1 MPSFVSIAN
10 SLNYSFTNSEVL
22 LHLGQQNTLKILRGT
37 SVGFFLGN
45 DDGDEV
51 LLPHKYIPD
60 DAEVG
65 QEITVFVYKDYDE
78 RPIATTLKPAAE
90 VNQFACLRIFDV
102 NDIGAFAEWGL
113 EKHLLIPFREQG
125 ERINPGDYVIVRVY
139 LDEASQRLAGSTKV
153 HKFLN
158 NDEFMEFEEGEKVSL
173 LLYESIDVGFKVVIN
188 NEHRGIIYHN
198 EIFQPIGWGD
208 TVEGYVKNIRP
219 DFLVDC
225 ILQPIAYK
233 AMEPNA
239 EKILQM
245 LKEQNGFLPFTDK
258 SNPTEIQTTFEMSKK
273 NFKRAVG
280 TLYKQRLITM
290 EDGGIRAAGG

>member
-1 MPSFVSIAN
+1 
-10 SLNYSFTNSEVL
+10 L
-22 LHLGQQNTLKILRGT
+22 LHLGQQNTLTILRGT

-45 DDGDEV
+45 DEGDEV

-90 VNQFACLRIFDV
+90 VDQFACLRIFDV

-113 EKHLLIPFREQG
+113 EKHLLIPFREQN
-125 ERINPGDYVIVRVY
+125 ERINPGDYVIVRIY

-153 HKFLN
+153 HKFLV
-158 NDEFMEFEEGEKVSL
+158 NDEFMELEEGEKVDL

-188 NEHRGIIYHN
+188 NKHRGIIYHN

-208 TVEGYVKNIRP
+208 VVEGFVREVRP

-225 ILQPIAYK
+225 TLQLKAYEV
-233 AMEPNA
+233 MEPNA
-239 EKILQM
+239 EKIRTM
-245 LKEQNGFLPFTDK
+245 LKARDGFLPFTDK
-258 SNPTEIQTTFEMSKK
+258 SPPTEIQTVFEMSKK

-280 TLYKQRLITM
+280 TLYKQRLITI
-290 EDGGIRAAGG
+290 EDGGIRVVVAE

>member
-1 MPSFVSIAN
+1 
-10 SLNYSFTNSEVL
+10 
-22 LHLGQQNTLKILRGT
+22 
-37 SVGFFLGN
+37 
-45 DDGDEV
+45 
-51 LLPHKYIPD
+51 
-60 DAEVG
+60 
-65 QEITVFVYKDYDE
+65 
-78 RPIATTLKPAAE
+78 
-90 VNQFACLRIFDV
+90 
-102 NDIGAFAEWGL
+102 
-113 EKHLLIPFREQG
+113 
-125 ERINPGDYVIVRVY
+125 
-139 LDEASQRLAGSTKV
+139 
-153 HKFLN
+153 
-158 NDEFMEFEEGEKVSL
+158 MEFEEGEKVSL

-208 TVEGYVKNIRP
+208 TVEGYVKNVRP

-239 EKILQM
+239 EKILQL

-280 TLYKQRLITM
+280 TLYKQRLITI
-290 EDGGIRAAGG
+290 EDGGIRAVVE